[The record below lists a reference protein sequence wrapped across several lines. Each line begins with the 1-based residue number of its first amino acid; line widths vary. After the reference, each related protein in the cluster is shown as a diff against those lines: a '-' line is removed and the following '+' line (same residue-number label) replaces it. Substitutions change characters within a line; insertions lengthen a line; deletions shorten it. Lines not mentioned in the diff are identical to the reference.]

1 MTFYSKQKQY
11 KGSIFNPFVP
21 TKRDMERTEV
31 LADKNLVIA
40 GLFGFFI
47 PIGAMIYL
55 NRASNNLKI
64 VAYFAPISFAIVF
77 SFLFNNVNQD
87 KSYEE
92 ARKSA
97 EKYDA
102 ILQVVQVLGSIAFM
116 TENARTVTLAR
127 KRQSETDF

>member
-11 KGSIFNPFVP
+11 KGSIINPFVP
-21 TKRDMERTEV
+21 TKRDIERTEV

-55 NRASNNLKI
+55 NRVSNNLKI
-64 VAYFAPISFAIVF
+64 VAYFAIISFAIVF
-77 SFLFNNVNQD
+77 TFLYTSINQN

-116 TENARTVTLAR
+116 TENVRAVTLAR
-127 KRQSETDF
+127 KRQSEVKF